1 MITMQLSAIHLKRRI
16 RHTAHLLLTFLSGAG
31 RAATC
36 ASPPLHRRLAVDAP
50 VDETRESVALNA
62 SHSGVSDKAIGSA
75 QSEANARPPMPPRG
89 W

>member
-31 RAATC
+31 CAATC
-36 ASPPLHRRLAVDAP
+36 VSVPLHRRLAVGAP
-50 VDETRESVALNA
+50 VDETAESVALNA
-62 SHSGVSDKAIGSA
+62 SRSGVTDEAVGSA
-75 QSEANARPPMPPRG
+75 QSEANARPPMPPLG